1 VELSISRLQLRPE
14 EEAPSLLQLA
24 IVQVLLGVLLL
35 LVEVQHQA
43 VQMRV
48 VKPCLQEDYLAQ
60 MLVELLLW
68 LVEVVTQLVG
78 PLLLLGVLAQL
89 LVVELSL
96 WLEALAL
103 RVVVVM

>member
-1 VELSISRLQLRPE
+1 M
-14 EEAPSLLQLA
+14 
-24 IVQVLLGVLLL
+24 LL

-68 LVEVVTQLVG
+68 LAEVVPQLVG
-78 PLLLLGVLAQL
+78 PLL
-89 LVVELSL
+89 
-96 WLEALAL
+96 
-103 RVVVVM
+103 